1 MKSNLCQGINIYGAI
16 NAYEPNSTM
25 IKFNSAYIV
34 TARSG
39 SPQIMPCM
47 SLVVK
52 INYKY
57 AFRQTVAVQETLR
70 YRSREMYAI
79 IVTPRNLPKWL
90 KVYPVS
96 GYTVTMVPYYRPP
109 LSPLL

>member
-47 SLVVK
+47 SLV
-52 INYKY
+52 IH
-57 AFRQTVAVQETLR
+57 ACCMRAERHATVGGVSPGFEARVL
-70 YRSREMYAI
+70 SASM
-79 IVTPRNLPKWL
+79 RNLYSVEWNGGMERWNGI
-90 KVYPVS
+90 VEWNGGIVE
-96 GYTVTMVPYYRPP
+96 
-109 LSPLL
+109 